1 MTKKEILALY
11 ENMLLSRR
19 FEQRSDELY
28 KEGLVTGSLHLYI
41 GEEAIGAVA
50 MCLRQEGDLFTST
63 HRGVGHTVLCGSD
76 LNRVMA
82 ELFGKATG
90 LSGGKGGS
98 MHMFDAAHGLLG
110 TNGIVGGGTSLACGA
125 GITLKLVEHTDRVV
139 FCFLGEG
146 ACNEGVTHESMNLA
160 AVWKLPVI
168 FVVENNGYE
177 VFTTAAESCS
187 VQDMAVRAAGY
198 GMPGMTVDGNDVFAL
213 EPAYQQC
220 IDRARRG
227 DGPSLLEA
235 KTYRWSGHW
244 PGDAYSY
251 GGYRTKEEVDEWKT
265 RCPILRLG
273 RHILDQGL
281 ATEAELDQ
289 IARAVDGRVDESV
302 AFAMASPEPDDAALT
317 THLFS

>member
-1 MTKKEILALY
+1 MNPKEILGLY

-19 FEQRSDELY
+19 FEQKADELY
-28 KEGLVTGSLHLYI
+28 KAGQVTGSLHLYI

-50 MCLRQEGDLFTST
+50 MLMREEGDLFTST
-63 HRGVGHTVLCGSD
+63 HRGVGHTVLCGCD
-76 LNRVMA
+76 PNQIMA

-90 LSGGKGGS
+90 ISGGKGGS
-98 MHMFDAAHGLLG
+98 MHMFDQAHGLLG

-125 GITLKLVEHTDRVV
+125 GITLKLVNQTDRVV

-146 ACNEGVTHESMNLA
+146 ASNEGVTHESMNLA

-177 VFTTAAESCS
+177 VFTTAQESCS
-187 VQDMAVRAAGY
+187 VEDIAVRASGY
-198 GMPGMTVDGNDVFAL
+198 GMPGAVVDGNDVIKLGKTYRKA
-213 EPAYQQC
+213 

-227 DGPSLLEA
+227 EGPSLIEA

-251 GGYRTKEEVDEWKT
+251 GGYRSKEEVDEWKL

-273 RHILDQGL
+273 KLILEKKY
-281 ATEAELDQ
+281 ATQEELDA
-289 IARAVDGRVDESV
+289 INRKVDQRVEDSV
-302 AFAMASPEPDDAALT
+302 AFAIASPEPDDNGLMQN
-317 THLFS
+317 LFA

>member
-1 MTKKEILALY
+1 MNTKEMLALY

-19 FEQRSDELY
+19 FEEKSDELY

-50 MCLRQEGDLFTST
+50 MHLREAGDLFTST

-76 LNRVMA
+76 VGRIMA

-98 MHMFDAAHGLLG
+98 MHMFDHAHGLLG

-125 GITLKLVEHTDRVV
+125 GITLKLVNHTDRVV

-168 FVVENNGYE
+168 FIVENNGYE
-177 VFTTAAESCS
+177 VFTTAQESCA

-198 GMPGMTVDGNDVFAL
+198 AMPGEIVDGNDVLAL
-213 EPAYQQC
+213 EAAYTKA
-220 IDRARRG
+220 IAHARQG
-227 DGPSLLEA
+227 GGPSLIEA

-244 PGDAYSY
+244 PGDVYSY
-251 GGYRTKEEVDEWKT
+251 GGYRTREEVDEWKA
-265 RCPILRLG
+265 RCPIARLG
-273 RHILDQGL
+273 RLLMAQNAATAADLD
-281 ATEAELDQ
+281 
-289 IARAVDGRVDESV
+289 IISRRVDERVAASV
-302 AFAMASPEPDDAALT
+302 AFAKASPDPDDESLT
-317 THLFS
+317 SNLFA

>member
-1 MTKKEILALY
+1 MNPKEILGLY

-19 FEQRSDELY
+19 FEQRADELY
-28 KEGLVTGSLHLYI
+28 KEGQVTGSLHLYI

-50 MCLRQEGDLFTST
+50 MLMREEGDLFTST
-63 HRGVGHTVLCGSD
+63 HRGVGHTVLCGCD
-76 LNRVMA
+76 PNRIMA

-90 LSGGKGGS
+90 ISGGKGGS
-98 MHMFDAAHGLLG
+98 MHMFDQAHGLLG

-125 GITLKLVEHTDRVV
+125 GITLKLVNHTDHVV

-146 ACNEGVTHESMNLA
+146 ASNEGVTHESMNLA

-168 FVVENNGYE
+168 FVIENNGYE
-177 VFTTAAESCS
+177 VFTTAQESCS
-187 VQDMAVRAAGY
+187 VEDIAVRASGY
-198 GMPGMTVDGNDVFAL
+198 GIPGAVVDGNDVIKL
-213 EPAYQQC
+213 EKAYQKA

-227 DGPSLLEA
+227 EGPSLIEA

-251 GGYRTKEEVDEWKT
+251 GGYRSKEEVDEWKA

-273 RHILDQGL
+273 KLML
-281 ATEAELDQ
+281 EKKYATQEELDA
-289 IARAVDGRVDESV
+289 ISLRVNQRVEESV
-302 AFAMASPEPDDAALT
+302 AFAIASPEPDDAGLMQN
-317 THLFS
+317 LFA

>member
-1 MTKKEILALY
+1 MNPKEMLGLY

-19 FEQRSDELY
+19 FEQRADELY

-41 GEEAIGAVA
+41 GEEAVGAVA
-50 MCLRQEGDLFTST
+50 MLLREEGDLFTST
-63 HRGVGHTVLCGSD
+63 HRGVGHTVLCGTD
-76 LNRVMA
+76 PNRIMA

-90 LSGGKGGS
+90 ISGGKGGS
-98 MHMFDAAHGLLG
+98 MHMFDQAHGLLG

-125 GITLKLVEHTDRVV
+125 GITMKLVGHTDRVV

-146 ACNEGVTHESMNLA
+146 ASNEGVTHESMNLA
-160 AVWKLPVI
+160 AVWKLPVV

-177 VFTTAAESCS
+177 VFTTAEESCS
-187 VQDMAVRAAGY
+187 VQDIAVRAAGY
-198 GMPGMTVDGNDVFAL
+198 GIPGAVVDGNDVVAL
-213 EPAYQQC
+213 EKAYKKA
-220 IDRARRG
+220 IAHARKG
-227 DGPSLLEA
+227 DGPSLIEA

-273 RHILDQGL
+273 KLLMDKGYAAQEDLDAAARRVEQRV
-281 ATEAELDQ
+281 EA
-289 IARAVDGRVDESV
+289 SV
-302 AFAMASPEPDDAALT
+302 AFAMASPDPDDEGLMRN
-317 THLFS
+317 LFA

>member
-1 MTKKEILALY
+1 MNKKQILEVY

-19 FEQRSDELY
+19 FEEKSDELY

-50 MCLRQEGDLFTST
+50 MMLRDEGDLFTST
-63 HRGVGHTVLCGSD
+63 HRGVGHTVLCGTD
-76 LNRVMA
+76 INQIMA

-90 LSGGKGGS
+90 ISGGKGGS

-125 GITLKLVEHTDRVV
+125 GITLKLVNHTDRVV

-146 ACNEGVTHESMNLA
+146 ASNEGVTHESMNLA
-160 AVWKLPVI
+160 ATWKLPVI

-177 VFTTAAESCS
+177 VFTTLQESCS
-187 VQDMAVRAAGY
+187 VEDIAVRATGY
-198 GMPGMTVDGNDVFAL
+198 GMLGLTVDGNDVFAL
-213 EPAYQQC
+213 EKAYETC
-220 IDRARRG
+220 IAHARQG
-227 DGPSLLEA
+227 KGPSLLEA

-251 GGYRTKEEVDEWKT
+251 GGYRTQAEVDEWKT

-273 RHILDQGL
+273 QYMLKHGH
-281 ATEAELDQ
+281 ATQTELDA
-289 IARAVDGRVDESV
+289 IAQRIDQRVAQSV
-302 AFAMASPEPDDAALT
+302 AFAKASPDPEDAALT
-317 THLFS
+317 ANLFT

>member
-1 MTKKEILALY
+1 MNPKEILGLY

-19 FEQRSDELY
+19 FEQRADELY
-28 KEGLVTGSLHLYI
+28 KEGQVTGSLHLYI

-50 MCLRQEGDLFTST
+50 MLMREEGDLFTST
-63 HRGVGHTVLCGSD
+63 HRGVGHTVLCGCD
-76 LNRVMA
+76 PNRIMA

-90 LSGGKGGS
+90 ISGGKGGS
-98 MHMFDAAHGLLG
+98 MHMFDQAHGLLG

-125 GITLKLVEHTDRVV
+125 GITLKLVNHTDHVV

-146 ACNEGVTHESMNLA
+146 ASNEGVTHESMNLA

-168 FVVENNGYE
+168 FVIENNGYE
-177 VFTTAAESCS
+177 VFTTAQESCS
-187 VQDMAVRAAGY
+187 VEDIAVRASGY
-198 GMPGMTVDGNDVFAL
+198 GIPGAVVDGNDVIKL
-213 EPAYQQC
+213 EKAYQKA

-227 DGPSLLEA
+227 EGPSLIEA

-251 GGYRTKEEVDEWKT
+251 GGYRSKEEVDEWKA

-273 RHILDQGL
+273 KLVL
-281 ATEAELDQ
+281 EKKYATQEELDA
-289 IARAVDGRVDESV
+289 ISLRVNQRVEESV
-302 AFAMASPEPDDAALT
+302 AFAIASPEPDDAGLMQN
-317 THLFS
+317 LFA